1 MSEVNVAVNETVYA
15 TDVEAVVNYAG
26 DIQGRGRFDLVDPV
40 RTNLVLNPVQVRIR
54 DVRPRG
60 TMPLLADAGFE
71 FVKHQSQ
78 VVGDPAFFEGN
89 LVHQIETTQLNAI
102 YEAEMAE
109 MLKAKLGARDVFSQQ
124 SGLIARTSDRAARKS
139 WAGAG
144 AFVHLDFTADSAE
157 KFLRWSLEAKG
168 VSPKPFSRMMMMQ
181 TWRALS
187 PGPQDNSLAIC
198 NGSTV
203 PPEDAVL
210 FDSRIGDEN
219 EPGKFFES
227 RLCKFRP
234 SHEWYYLSDMEQDDL
249 LLFKGYDSECP
260 VAMNAMHTAFDNPL
274 GADGPPRKSIEA
286 RFFLLFD

>member
-1 MSEVNVAVNETVYA
+1 MSEVNVAASDAMHA

-26 DIQGRGRFDLVDPV
+26 DIQGRGRFDLVDPA
-40 RTNLVLNPVQVRIR
+40 RTNLLLNPVTVRIR

-60 TMPLLADAGFE
+60 VMPSLAEAGFE

-89 LVHQIETTQLNAI
+89 LVHQIEATQLNAI

-109 MLKAKLGARDVFSQQ
+109 MLKVRLGARDVFSQQ
-124 SGLIARTSDRAARKS
+124 SGLIARTSDRATRKS

-144 AFVHLDFTADSAE
+144 AFVHLDFTATSAE
-157 KFLRWSLEAKG
+157 RFLHWSLEAKG
-168 VSPKPFSRMMMMQ
+168 VSPKPFSRMIMMQ

-203 PPEDAVL
+203 PPDDAVL

-219 EPGKFFES
+219 APGMFFES
-227 RLCKFRP
+227 RLCKFGP
-234 SHEWYYLSDMEQDDL
+234 SHAWYYLSDMEQDDL
-249 LLFKGYDSECP
+249 LLFKGYDSDCP